1 MIDYLVD
8 AFASLQEQLERLYME
23 AEIKSDESQAEIGL
37 LLSREEDKLMV
48 LENKIR
54 KMF

>member
-8 AFASLQEQLERLYME
+8 AFASIQEQLERLYME
-23 AEIKSDESQAEIGL
+23 SEIKSDESQAEIAL
-37 LLSREEDKLMV
+37 LLAREQDKLIV